1 MQAQSRGP
9 GSLPVHRGVGRW
21 RQLTI
26 RVQSAARIK
35 GKFSPSGA
43 ENIFLGAMRKKYLP
57 PFLQPAPYFIIS
69 INNNTLRL
77 RALIFLWD
85 PLIIQTV

>member
-1 MQAQSRGP
+1 MVSLGDPHMTLGWRRTSSVQAQSRGP

-26 RVQSAARIK
+26 RVQSAASIK

-43 ENIFLGAMRKKYLP
+43 ENIFLGAATASKI
-57 PFLQPAPYFIIS
+57 PAPFFEP
-69 INNNTLRL
+69 
-77 RALIFLWD
+77 A
-85 PLIIQTV
+85 